1 MFSSLCAVR
10 LRRKRE
16 TFSLSWQKKYMA
28 YSFEIDDQ
36 WGLLTLV
43 HWGELVGAETDE
55 AILSVLAKMP
65 LLKRR
70 KIIRIGI
77 DWRKVDAAT
86 LQDTDGARVRNS
98 AQQLKQLLEFTSEE
112 YDKHLEAIKFARWI
126 DPRAPVSEVLIERL
140 NRVDRT
146 EKFDYSAVCTTQE
159 HYLRLLNLPPNFDI
173 SG

>member
-1 MFSSLCAVR
+1 MAFSF
-10 LRRKRE
+10 K
-16 TFSLSWQKKYMA
+16 F
-28 YSFEIDDQ
+28 DDQ
-36 WGLLTLV
+36 WGLLNFV
-43 HWGELVGAETDE
+43 FWGELAGAETDE
-55 AILSVLAKMP
+55 ALLSVVGDMSLP
-65 LLKRR
+65 ERR

-98 AQQLKQLLEFTSEE
+98 AQRLKQLLEFTSEE